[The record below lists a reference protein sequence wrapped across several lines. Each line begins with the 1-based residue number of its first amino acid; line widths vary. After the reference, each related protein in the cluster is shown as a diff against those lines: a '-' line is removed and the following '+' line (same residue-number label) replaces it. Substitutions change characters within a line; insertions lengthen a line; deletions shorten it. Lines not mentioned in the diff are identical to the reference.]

1 MKKVTKFILKKGI
14 RFAAK
19 QAGKSAKD
27 FAVNTAKEAAL
38 AYIHAATDQDLA
50 GRPFRKMR
58 RRDREAVL
66 GMMRDFYSSAAVLT
80 DGSEDIFDNDF
91 NACISENPY
100 LEGFVFAKKVQ
111 AEIPETEKP
120 VTEITECAADEEP
133 AAEGETAAAE
143 DEAAPEKPEPKDIV
157 LGYAMI
163 AHSFSTEYGR
173 PCIWIEDL
181 YLAEEARG
189 KGLASQFLEFL
200 TEKYSDHIIR
210 LESENENEHAMEVYK
225 RKGFSEMPYVEMY
238 RK

>member
-1 MKKVTKFILKKGI
+1 MKKVTKIILKKGI
-14 RFAAK
+14 KLAAR

-38 AYIHAATDQDLA
+38 VYIHAATDQDLA
-50 GRPFRKMR
+50 GRPFRKIR

-66 GMMRDFYSSAAVLT
+66 GMMKDFYSSAAVLSN
-80 DGSEDIFDNDF
+80 GSEEIFNKDID
-91 NACISENPY
+91 ACISENPY
-100 LEGFVFAKKVQ
+100 LEGFVFVQ
-111 AEIPETEKP
+111 KCSAE
-120 VTEITECAADEEP
+120 
-133 AAEGETAAAE
+133 AAEADNTGDDVK
-143 DEAAPEKPEPKDIV
+143 DEAAPETEAVKEKL

-163 AHSFSTEYGR
+163 AHSFSTEYGM

-181 YLAEEARG
+181 YLIKEARG
-189 KGLASQFLEFL
+189 MGLASQFLEFL
-200 TEKYSDHIIR
+200 SEKYADHILR

>member
-14 RFAAK
+14 RLAAR
-19 QAGKSAKD
+19 QAGKSAKE

-38 AYIHAATDQDLA
+38 MYIHAATDQDLA

-58 RRDREAVL
+58 VKDRDAVL
-66 GMMRDFYSSAAVLT
+66 GMMKDFYSSAAVLS
-80 DGSEDIFDNDF
+80 DGSEEIFNNDIT
-91 NACISENPY
+91 ACISENPY
-100 LEGFVFAKKVQ
+100 LEGFVFIQKVP
-111 AEIPETEKP
+111 AEEKVPAEGTETEDP
-120 VTEITECAADEEP
+120 ESAVNDGT
-133 AAEGETAAAE
+133 
-143 DEAAPEKPEPKDIV
+143 APEASPVKEQI

-181 YLAEEARG
+181 YLLEEARG
-189 KGLASQFLEFL
+189 NGFASQFLEFL
-200 TEKYSDHIIR
+200 TEKYSDHILR

>member
-1 MKKVTKFILKKGI
+1 MKKVTKIILKKGI
-14 RFAAK
+14 KLAAR

-38 AYIHAATDQDLA
+38 VYIHAATDQDLA
-50 GRPFRKMR
+50 GRPFRKIR

-66 GMMRDFYSSAAVLT
+66 GMMKDFYSSAAVLSN
-80 DGSEDIFDNDF
+80 GSEEIFNKDID
-91 NACISENPY
+91 ACISENPY
-100 LEGFVFAKKVQ
+100 LEGFVFVQ
-111 AEIPETEKP
+111 KCSAEAPETDDSGDDVK
-120 VTEITECAADEEP
+120 
-133 AAEGETAAAE
+133 
-143 DEAAPEKPEPKDIV
+143 DEAAPETEAVKEKL

-163 AHSFSTEYGR
+163 AHSFSTEYGM

-181 YLAEEARG
+181 YLIKEARG
-189 KGLASQFLEFL
+189 MGLASQFLEFL
-200 TEKYSDHIIR
+200 SEKYADHILR